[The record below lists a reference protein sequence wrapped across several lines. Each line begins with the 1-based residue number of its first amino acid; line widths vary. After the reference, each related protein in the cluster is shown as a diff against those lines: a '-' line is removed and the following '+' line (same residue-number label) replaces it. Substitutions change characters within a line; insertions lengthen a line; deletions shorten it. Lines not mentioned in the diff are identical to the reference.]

1 LITRVLTTKQEKYNL
16 PCSPKPRDGD
26 TNDSDDNDDDGYASP
41 PICVF
46 VCACARTDFGNAGA
60 QNQTL
65 SFEMEKALLA
75 AGSGK
80 FSFICLCPK
89 LT

>member
-1 LITRVLTTKQEKYNL
+1 V
-16 PCSPKPRDGD
+16 
-26 TNDSDDNDDDGYASP
+26 
-41 PICVF
+41 
-46 VCACARTDFGNAGA
+46 RTDFGNAGA

-65 SFEMEKALLA
+65 LFEMEKALLA

-80 FSFICLCPK
+80 FSFISLCPK